1 MPLATC
7 ARCNQMFNKV
17 QSPVCGTCQDAEDAD
32 FEKIRKVIE
41 QNENLNVEEVAEAA
55 DVEIPVVR
63 RMVDEGLVKQV
74 ATLDGDGTR
83 CGQCGAPAISTS
95 KKLCQ
100 VCLDKLNTQ
109 MTKAQAQIKLG
120 QRREVEVGEFAN
132 ARKTFEEKRK

>member
-1 MPLATC
+1 MPLASC
-7 ARCNQMFNKV
+7 LRCNQMYNKV
-17 QSPVCGTCQDAEDAD
+17 NSAVCASCQDAEDAD
-32 FEKIRKVIE
+32 FEKVRKVIE

-55 DVEIPVVR
+55 EVEIPVVR
-63 RMVDEGLVKQV
+63 RMADGGLVKQV
-74 ATLDGDGTR
+74 SAMDGASTR

-120 QRREVEVGEFAN
+120 QRREVEIGDYAN
-132 ARKTFEEKRK
+132 ARKTFEGKRK

>member
-7 ARCNQMFNKV
+7 LRCKQMFNKV
-17 QSPVCGTCQDAEDAD
+17 QSAVCTACQDAEDAE
-32 FEKIRKVIE
+32 FEKIRQVIE
-41 QNENLNVEEVAEAA
+41 KNENLNVEEVAEAA
-55 DVEIPVVR
+55 EVDIPVVR
-63 RMVDEGLVKQV
+63 RMVEGGLVKQV
-74 ATLDGDGTR
+74 AAMDGEVTR

-120 QRREVEVGEFAN
+120 QRREVEIGDYAN
-132 ARKTFEEKRK
+132 ARRTFEGKRK